1 MAKTVNDELL
11 HKTVDHS
18 IDRERYG
25 NGVVL
30 RMIKI
35 LNKADKHLFAALTD
49 ALQRLP
55 QESFTVQRL
64 NALLKDVRALNAEV
78 YKSLQKAVETELKSL
93 VEYETKN
100 QIDLFK
106 HVLPVQVSVASVTPD
121 VVYAAAMARPFQ
133 VSKNGAVPLNEYLQG
148 LSADR
153 AAKIRD
159 AVRLGYVTG
168 QTTDQ
173 IVRGIVGT
181 KTQNYADGL
190 MNIPRRYVEGMVR
203 TAISH
208 TSNFARQEF
217 YKANSEI
224 MNGYV
229 WVSTLDQS
237 TSDIC
242 QSLDGKVFPVG
253 DGPLPPAHIGCRSS
267 TAGVVKSWRDLNIDL
282 PERDTG
288 TRASMDGQVSAK
300 LTYQT
305 WLEKQSA
312 SRQDEILGVTKGKL
326 FRAGATVDKFV
337 DNKGRTLNL
346 DQLRKRDAELFTKA
360 GL

>member
-1 MAKTVNDELL
+1 MVQTVNDELL

-35 LNKADKHLFAALTD
+35 LNKADKHLFAALAD

-55 QESFTVQRL
+55 TESFTVQRL
-64 NALLKDVRALNAEV
+64 DALLKDVRALNAEV
-78 YKSLQKAVETELKSL
+78 YKSLQKTVEGEIKAL
-93 VEYETKN
+93 VDYETKY
-100 QIDLFK
+100 QVDLFT

-148 LSADR
+148 LSEDR
-153 AAKIRD
+153 ARKIRD
-159 AVRLGYVTG
+159 AVRLGYISG
-168 QTTDQ
+168 ETTDQ
-173 IVRGIVGT
+173 IVTRIKGT
-181 KTQNYADGL
+181 KAQNYADGL
-190 MNIPRRYVEGMVR
+190 MDAPRRFVEGMVR
-203 TAISH
+203 TALNH
-208 TSNFARQEF
+208 TSTVAAEQF
-217 YKANSEI
+217 YKANEEL
-224 MNGYV
+224 MAGV
-229 WVSTLDQS
+229 MWASTLDTS
-237 TSDIC
+237 TC
-242 QSLDGKVFPVG
+242 ETCASLDGQVFPVDSG
-253 DGPLPPAHIGCRSS
+253 ERSPAHIGCRCR
-267 TAGVVKSWRDLNIDL
+267 TAPVVKSWKELGIDL
-282 PERDTG
+282 AEVPAG

-312 SRQDEILGVTKGKL
+312 SRQDEVLGVTKGKL

-337 DNKGRTLNL
+337 DNRGRTLNL
-346 DQLRKRDAELFTKA
+346 DQLRKRDSELFQKA

>member
-1 MAKTVNDELL
+1 MAQTVNDELL
-11 HKTVDHS
+11 HEAVDHS
-18 IDRERYG
+18 ISRIRYS

-30 RMIKI
+30 RMIAI

-49 ALQRLP
+49 ALQRLSP
-55 QESFTVQRL
+55 ESFTAQRL
-64 NALLKDVRALNAEV
+64 DALLKDVRALNAEV
-78 YKSLQKAVETELKSL
+78 YKALQKAVEGELKSL
-93 VEYETKN
+93 VEYETKY
-100 QIDLFK
+100 QVDLFT
-106 HVLPVQVSVASVTPD
+106 HVLPVQVSVASVMPD

-190 MNIPRRYVEGMVR
+190 MNVPRRYVEGMVR

-217 YKANSEI
+217 YKANSGI

-237 TSDIC
+237 TSDTC
-242 QSLDGKVFPVG
+242 QALDGRVFQVG

-267 TAGVVKSWRDLNIDL
+267 TAGVVKSWRDLGIDL

-288 TRASMDGQVSAK
+288 TRASMDGQVSGK

-305 WLEKQSA
+305 WLEKQSVD
-312 SRQDEILGVTKGKL
+312 RQDEILGATRGKL

-337 DNKGRTLNL
+337 DKNYRTLTL
-346 DQLRKRDAELFTKA
+346 DQLRKRDSELFQKA